1 MTILLVPERQILGW
15 LVSPSVV
22 SSDGRVSS
30 WSNPRHPGY
39 PYPEIAGYLLS
50 LLALEGDSTLDIR
63 DRIARRL
70 VGDMSRSGGVGRGGA
85 DYVFDSAMALAGL
98 IAHES
103 AGGTLPDARSVDRLF
118 DFVSANL
125 AAGRV
130 GIGLSTATPDHWSV
144 SYGCHLLKVVIAL
157 CAYDER
163 YPASTTRALVDRLV
177 SELTRLYDN
186 GRFRVNADS
195 SLTYLHSCCYAVEG
209 LLVLQGRHRGEY
221 GDLIRGSARW
231 LAEIQSSEGGLHA
244 SHDGRNAFGS
254 LHTDATA
261 QAVRI
266 WSLVDPTA
274 FREHIDRGVGFLAEM
289 ATPIGG
295 LRYEPGSDDVN
306 TWATI
311 FGLQAVRW
319 ASEGGHWQWIV

>member
-1 MTILLVPERQILGW
+1 MTISLVSGAQMLGW

-22 SSDGRVSS
+22 GSDGRVMS

-70 VGDMSRSGGVGRGGA
+70 VSDMSRAGGVGRGGS
-85 DYVFDSAMALAGL
+85 DYVFDSAMALTGL

-103 AGGTLPDARSVDRLF
+103 TGGTIPDARSIDRLF
-118 DFVSANL
+118 DFVAANL
-125 AAGRV
+125 AARRAGTS
-130 GIGLSTATPDHWSV
+130 LLMAAPDHWSV
-144 SYGCHLLKVVIAL
+144 SYGCHLIKTVIAL

-163 YPASTTRALVDRLV
+163 RPSSTTRVLVDRLV
-177 SELTRLYDN
+177 SGLAGLYDN
-186 GRFRVNADS
+186 GRFRANANS
-195 SLTYLHSCCYAVEG
+195 SLTYLHSHCYAVEG
-209 LLVLQGRHRGEY
+209 LLVLEGRHRGDY
-221 GDLIRGSARW
+221 GDLVRGSARW

-244 SHDGRNAFGS
+244 FHDGRDAFGM

-261 QAVRI
+261 QAIRI
-266 WSLVDPTA
+266 WSLVDSEA
-274 FREHIDRGVGFLAEM
+274 YREQIDRGLGFLAEM
-289 ATPIGG
+289 ATPAGG

-319 ASEGGHWQWIV
+319 AGEGGHWQWIV

>member
-1 MTILLVPERQILGW
+1 MTITLAPGAQTLGW

-22 SSDGRVSS
+22 DADGRVMS

-50 LLALEGDSTLDIR
+50 ILAMEGESTLRVR

-70 VGDMSRSGGVGRGGA
+70 MSDLSPAGGVGRGDA

-103 AGGTLPDARSVDRLF
+103 AGGELPDDRSIDRLF
-118 DFVSANL
+118 DFVTANL
-125 AAGRV
+125 TARRAGT
-130 GIGLSTATPDHWSV
+130 GLPTADQDHWSV

-157 CAYDER
+157 YAYDER
-163 YPASTTRALVDRLV
+163 RPRPSTSALVDRLV
-177 SELTRLYDN
+177 AELTGLYDN
-186 GRFRVNADS
+186 GRFRVNARS
-195 SLTYLHSCCYAVEG
+195 LLTYLHSCCYAVEG
-209 LLVLQGRHRGEY
+209 LLVLQGRGHGEY
-221 GDLIRGSARW
+221 RDLIRGSARW
-231 LAEIQSSEGGLHA
+231 LAEIQTSEGGLRA
-244 SHDGRNAFGS
+244 FHDGRDSFGT

-261 QAVRI
+261 QAIRI
-266 WSLVDPTA
+266 WSLVDA
-274 FREHIDRGVGFLAEM
+274 SVYRDQIDRGLAFLTDM
-289 ATPIGG
+289 TTPVGG

-311 FGLQAVRW
+311 FGFQAIRW
-319 ASEGGHWQWIV
+319 AAEGGRWQWIV

>member
-1 MTILLVPERQILGW
+1 MTISLVPGAQMLGW

-22 SSDGRVSS
+22 GSDGRVIS
-30 WSNPRHPGY
+30 WSNPQHRGY

-50 LLALEGDSTLDIR
+50 LLALEGDATLDIR
-63 DRIARRL
+63 DRIATHL
-70 VGDMSRSGGVGRGGA
+70 VGDISRSGGVGRDGA

-103 AGGTLPDARSVDRLF
+103 AGGVLPDARSVDRLF

-125 AAGRV
+125 AARRAGT
-130 GIGLSTATPDHWSV
+130 GLSMAAPDHWSV

-157 CAYDER
+157 CAYDDR
-163 YPASTTRALVDRLV
+163 YPMSTTRALVERLA
-177 SELTRLYDN
+177 SELTRLYDH

-195 SLTYLHSCCYAVEG
+195 SLTYLHSHCYAVEG
-209 LLVLQGRHRGEY
+209 LLVLQGRHRGEF
-221 GDLIRGSARW
+221 GDLIRGSAQW
-231 LAEIQSSEGGLHA
+231 LAEIQSPGGGLHA
-244 SHDGRNAFGS
+244 SHDGRNSLGS

-266 WSLVDPTA
+266 WSLVDGAA
-274 FREHIDRGVGFLAEM
+274 FREQIDRGVDFLAEM
-289 ATPIGG
+289 ATPVGG
-295 LRYEPGSDDVN
+295 LRYEPGSNDVN

-319 ASEGGHWQWIV
+319 AGQGGQWQWIV

>member
-1 MTILLVPERQILGW
+1 MTISLVPATRQLEW
-15 LVSPSVV
+15 LVSPAVV
-22 SSDGRVSS
+22 DPEGRVMS

-70 VGDMSRSGGVGRGGA
+70 VSDVSPAGGVGRGGA
-85 DYVFDSAMALAGL
+85 DYVFDAAMALAGL

-103 AGGTLPDARSVDRLF
+103 AGGALPDDRSIDRLF
-118 DFVSANL
+118 EFVATNL
-125 AAGRV
+125 TARRAGR
-130 GIGLSTATPDHWSV
+130 GLPTADPNHWSV

-163 YPASTTRALVDRLV
+163 RPTSSTSALIDRLV
-177 SELTRLYDN
+177 SELTGLYDN
-186 GRFRVNADS
+186 GRFRANANS
-195 SLTYLHSCCYAVEG
+195 LLTYLHSCCYAVEG
-209 LLVLQGRHRGEY
+209 LLGLQGRGHGDHRE
-221 GDLIRGSARW
+221 LIRGSARW
-231 LAEIQSSEGGLHA
+231 LAETQTSEGGLRA
-244 SHDGRNAFGS
+244 FHDGRDSFGT

-261 QAVRI
+261 QAIRI
-266 WSLVDPTA
+266 WSLVDA
-274 FREHIDRGVGFLAEM
+274 AIYRDQIDRGLRFLTDM
-289 ATPIGG
+289 TTPVGG

-311 FGLQAVRW
+311 FGYQAVRF
-319 ASEGGHWQWIV
+319 SDEGGSWQWIV

>member
-1 MTILLVPERQILGW
+1 MTISLVPATQMLGW

-22 SSDGRVSS
+22 DPEGRVMS
-30 WSNPRHPGY
+30 WSNPRRPGY

-50 LLALEGDSTLDIR
+50 LLALEGESTLDIR
-63 DRIARRL
+63 NRIARRL
-70 VGDMSRSGGVGRGGA
+70 VSDMSPAGGVGRGGA

-103 AGGTLPDARSVDRLF
+103 AGGALPDDRSIDRLF
-118 DFVSANL
+118 DFVTANL
-125 AAGRV
+125 TARRAV
-130 GIGLSTATPDHWSV
+130 TGLSTADPDHWSV

-157 CAYDER
+157 YAYDER
-163 YPASTTRALVDRLV
+163 RPTSTTSTLVDRLV
-177 SELTRLYDN
+177 RELTGLYDN
-186 GRFRVNADS
+186 GRFRANASS

-209 LLVLQGRHRGEY
+209 LLVLQGRRHGEY
-221 GDLIRGSARW
+221 RDLIRGSARW
-231 LAEIQSSEGGLHA
+231 LAEIQTSEGGLHA
-244 SHDGRNAFGS
+244 FHDGLDAYGT

-266 WSLVDPTA
+266 WSLVDRTA
-274 FREHIDRGVGFLAEM
+274 YQEQIDRGLGFLAEM
-289 ATPIGG
+289 TTPVGG

-319 ASEGGHWQWIV
+319 AYEGGHWQWMV

>member
-1 MTILLVPERQILGW
+1 MTISLIPATQMLGW

-22 SSDGRVSS
+22 GSDGRVIS
-30 WSNPRHPGY
+30 WSNPRHRGY

-50 LLALEGDSTLDIR
+50 LLALEGDSTLEIR
-63 DRIARRL
+63 DRIARHL
-70 VGDMSRSGGVGRGGA
+70 VGDISSAGGVGRDGI
-85 DYVFDSAMALAGL
+85 DYAFDSAMALAGL

-125 AAGRV
+125 AARRAGTS
-130 GIGLSTATPDHWSV
+130 LSPAAPDHWSV
-144 SYGCHLLKVVIAL
+144 SYGCHLLKAVIAL

-163 YPASTTRALVDRLV
+163 YPTSTTRALVDRLV
-177 SELTRLYDN
+177 SELSRLYDN
-186 GRFRVNADS
+186 GRFRVNAGS

-221 GDLIRGSARW
+221 GDLIRGSAQW
-231 LAEIQSSEGGLHA
+231 LSEIQSSGGGLHA
-244 SHDGRNAFGS
+244 FHDGRNAFGS

-266 WSLVDPTA
+266 WSLVDATV
-274 FREHIDRGVGFLAEM
+274 FREQIDRGVDFLAEM
-289 ATPIGG
+289 ATPVGG

-319 ASEGGHWQWIV
+319 SGEGGQWQWIV